1 VRTPYDRCVLVMP
14 TRARFNVGNTMLRFG
29 RIEA

>member
-1 VRTPYDRCVLVMP
+1 VLVMP